1 MPDERRSLRLQNKT
15 QLDQQSALLDALRQP
30 KDQNALDDDE
40 YLPNGD
46 TLLKDDNDDE
56 GQKEFEAYLHRTLSK
71 PFSSKDGLT
80 ALRMIKHALNSPLKL
95 NDFVPEYVH
104 RDEENFISKSS
115 EEGMFSEN
123 NYTVEG
129 MLLDRLVLH
138 GLSSFDA
145 IYTLISRT
153 NATLNPGIT

>member
-30 KDQNALDDDE
+30 KDENALDDEE

-71 PFSSKDGLT
+71 PFSQ
-80 ALRMIKHALNSPLKL
+80 R
-95 NDFVPEYVH
+95 
-104 RDEENFISKSS
+104 
-115 EEGMFSEN
+115 
-123 NYTVEG
+123 TV
-129 MLLDRLVLH
+129 
-138 GLSSFDA
+138 
-145 IYTLISRT
+145 
-153 NATLNPGIT
+153 